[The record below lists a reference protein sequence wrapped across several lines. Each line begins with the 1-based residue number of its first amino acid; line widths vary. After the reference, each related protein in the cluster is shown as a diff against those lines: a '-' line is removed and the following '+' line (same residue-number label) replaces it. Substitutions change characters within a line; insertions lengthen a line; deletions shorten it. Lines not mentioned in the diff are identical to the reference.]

1 MKRIKFYATITS
13 FQKEKCVRLSALSE
27 LSFAGP
33 DGLYSQ
39 LFMWHN
45 RHGHE
50 GGTIGTGCEG
60 GGGTGRS
67 ELGTLSI
74 SASVFTVSGTS
85 VSTEGVTLFS
95 ERSGTEHH
103 GAGTIATLLGCGGHL
118 VIYMGLVVLFWYRVN
133 QNQLIYWTQGEGG
146 CFFVLFQN
154 H

>member
-1 MKRIKFYATITS
+1 MACTVNFS
-13 FQKEKCVRLSALSE
+13 C
-27 LSFAGP
+27 G
-33 DGLYSQ
+33 
-39 LFMWHN
+39 HN

-67 ELGTLSI
+67 EVGTLSI

-85 VSTEGVTLFS
+85 ASTEGVTLFS

-118 VIYMGLVVLFWYRVN
+118 VRYMGLVVLFLVSSEPKPADI
-133 QNQLIYWTQGEGG
+133 LDTGGGG
-146 CFFVLFQN
+146 CFFVFFFQN